1 MTSESTDCLW
11 NRKYPASRRLKAA
24 FVQFWHTEKRQWRT
38 KQAWSVRG
46 AKRFR
51 ASVSCFLKKV
61 FQKLSREIYMAAKSG
76 GPDPS
81 GNPSLRLVMDKA
93 RAANMPKDNIQRAI
107 KKAEGNSD
115 EHYDEV
121 TYEGYAPG
129 GVAVLVEALTDNKNR
144 TASSVR
150 VAFTRNGGSLG
161 ATGSVSYMFDRKGYI
176 VIDRSTTDAD
186 EDQMLMDVMEAGGDD
201 LQTSDD
207 AYEIYT
213 DAKSFTGVRDA
224 LEKAGYKLA
233 VSELTMVPQNTTPV
247 PADKK
252 EQFEKLVDALEDDDD
267 VSNVYT
273 AAADE
278 DED

>member
-1 MTSESTDCLW
+1 MSGHSKW
-11 NRKYPASRRLKAA
+11 HNIQGRKNA
-24 FVQFWHTEKRQWRT
+24 QD
-38 KQAWSVRG
+38 
-46 AKRFR
+46 AK
-51 ASVSCFLKKV
+51 KGKI
-61 FQKLSREIYMAAKSG
+61 FQKLSRELFMAAKSG

-93 RAANMPKDNIQRAI
+93 RAANMPKSNIERAI

-115 EHYDEV
+115 EHYDEI

-144 TASSVR
+144 TASAVR
-150 VAFTRNGGSLG
+150 VAFTRNGGTMG
-161 ATGSVSYMFDRKGYI
+161 ATGSVAYMFDRKGYI

-186 EDQMLMDVMEAGGDD
+186 EDQVLMDVMDAGGDD
-201 LQTSDD
+201 LQASDD
-207 AYEIYT
+207 AFEIYT
-213 DAKSFTGVRDA
+213 DPKAFTSVRDA

-233 VSELTMVPQNTTPV
+233 DAELTMVPQNTTAV
-247 PADKK
+247 PAEKK
-252 EQFEKLVDALEDDDD
+252 EQFERLIDALEDDDD

-278 DED
+278 DE

>member
-1 MTSESTDCLW
+1 MSGHSKW
-11 NRKYPASRRLKAA
+11 HNIQGRKNA
-24 FVQFWHTEKRQWRT
+24 QD
-38 KQAWSVRG
+38 
-46 AKRFR
+46 AKRG
-51 ASVSCFLKKV
+51 KV

-81 GNPSLRLVMDKA
+81 GNPTLRMVMDKA
-93 RAANMPKDNIQRAI
+93 RAANMPKTNIERAI

-115 EHYDEV
+115 EHYDEI
-121 TYEGYAPG
+121 TDEGYAPG

-144 TASSVR
+144 TASDVR

-161 ATGSVSYMFDRKGYI
+161 ATGSVAYMFDRKGYL

-186 EDQMLMDVMEAGGDD
+186 EDQVLLDVMDAGGDD
-201 LQTSDD
+201 LETSDD
-207 AYEIYT
+207 AFEIYT
-213 DAKSFTGVRDA
+213 DPKQFTAVRDA

-233 VSELTMVPQNTTPV
+233 NAELTMIPQNTTPV

-252 EQFEKLVDALEDDDD
+252 EQFAHLIDALEDNDD

-273 AAADE
+273 AAADD
-278 DED
+278 DE

>member
-1 MTSESTDCLW
+1 MSGHSKW
-11 NRKYPASRRLKAA
+11 HNIQGRKNA
-24 FVQFWHTEKRQWRT
+24 QD
-38 KQAWSVRG
+38 
-46 AKRFR
+46 AK
-51 ASVSCFLKKV
+51 KGKI
-61 FQKLSREIYMAAKSG
+61 FQKLSRELFMAAKSG

-93 RAANMPKDNIQRAI
+93 RAANMPKSNIERAI

-115 EHYDEV
+115 EHYDEI

-144 TASSVR
+144 TASAVR
-150 VAFTRNGGSLG
+150 VAFTRNGGTMS
-161 ATGSVSYMFDRKGYI
+161 ATGSVAYMFDRKGYI

-186 EDQMLMDVMEAGGDD
+186 EDQVLMDVMDAGGDD
-201 LQTSDD
+201 LQASDD
-207 AYEIYT
+207 AFEIYT
-213 DAKSFTGVRDA
+213 DPKAFTGVRDA

-233 VSELTMVPQNTTPV
+233 DAELTMVPQNTTAV
-247 PADKK
+247 PAEKK
-252 EQFEKLVDALEDDDD
+252 EQFERLIDALEDDDD

-278 DED
+278 DE

>member
-1 MTSESTDCLW
+1 MSGHSKW
-11 NRKYPASRRLKAA
+11 HNIQGRKNA
-24 FVQFWHTEKRQWRT
+24 QD
-38 KQAWSVRG
+38 
-46 AKRFR
+46 AKRG
-51 ASVSCFLKKV
+51 KI

-81 GNPSLRLVMDKA
+81 GNPTLRMVIDKA
-93 RAANMPKDNIQRAI
+93 RSNNMPKDNIQRAI

-115 EHYDEV
+115 EHYDEI

-129 GVAVLVEALTDNKNR
+129 GVAVFVEALTDNKNR
-144 TASSVR
+144 TASDVR

-161 ATGSVSYMFDRKGYI
+161 ATGSVAYMFDRKGYI

-186 EDQMLMDVMEAGGDD
+186 EDQVLLDVMDAGGDD

-213 DAKSFTGVRDA
+213 DPKQFTDVRDA
-224 LEKAGYKLA
+224 LEKDGYKLA
-233 VSELTMVPQNTTPV
+233 AAELTMIPQNTTAV
-247 PADKK
+247 PEDKK
-252 EQFEKLVDALEDDDD
+252 EQFRHLVDQLEDSDD
-267 VSNVYT
+267 VQNVYT
-273 AAADE
+273 SAADD

>member
-1 MTSESTDCLW
+1 MSGHSKW
-11 NRKYPASRRLKAA
+11 HNIQGRKNA
-24 FVQFWHTEKRQWRT
+24 QD
-38 KQAWSVRG
+38 
-46 AKRFR
+46 AKRG
-51 ASVSCFLKKV
+51 KV

-81 GNPSLRLVMDKA
+81 GNPTLRMVMDKA
-93 RAANMPKDNIQRAI
+93 RAANMPKTNIERAI

-115 EHYDEV
+115 EHYDEI

-144 TASSVR
+144 TASDVR

-161 ATGSVSYMFDRKGYI
+161 ATGSVAYMFDRKGYL

-186 EDQMLMDVMEAGGDD
+186 EDQVLLDVMDAGGDD
-201 LQTSDD
+201 LETSDD
-207 AYEIYT
+207 AFEIYT
-213 DAKSFTGVRDA
+213 DPKEFAAVRDALIKQFTAVRDA

-233 VSELTMVPQNTTPV
+233 NAELTMIPQNTTPV

-252 EQFEKLVDALEDDDD
+252 EQFAHLIDALEDNDD

-273 AAADE
+273 AAADD
-278 DED
+278 DE

>member
-1 MTSESTDCLW
+1 MSGHSKW
-11 NRKYPASRRLKAA
+11 HNIQGRKNA
-24 FVQFWHTEKRQWRT
+24 QD
-38 KQAWSVRG
+38 
-46 AKRFR
+46 AKRG
-51 ASVSCFLKKV
+51 KI

-93 RAANMPKDNIQRAI
+93 RAANMPKSNIERAI
-107 KKAEGNSD
+107 KKAEGGSD
-115 EHYDEV
+115 EHYDEI

-144 TASSVR
+144 TASDVR

-161 ATGSVSYMFDRKGYI
+161 ATGSVAYMFDRKGYI

-186 EDQMLMDVMEAGGDD
+186 EDQVLMDVMDAGGDD

-207 AYEIYT
+207 AFEIYT
-213 DAKSFTGVRDA
+213 EAKQFTAVRDA

-233 VSELTMVPQNTTPV
+233 NAELTMIPQNTTPI

-252 EQFEKLVDALEDDDD
+252 EQFEHLVDALEDNDD
-267 VSNVYT
+267 VQNVYT

-278 DED
+278 D

>member
-1 MTSESTDCLW
+1 MSGHSKW
-11 NRKYPASRRLKAA
+11 HNIQGRKNA
-24 FVQFWHTEKRQWRT
+24 QD
-38 KQAWSVRG
+38 
-46 AKRFR
+46 AKRG
-51 ASVSCFLKKV
+51 KV

-81 GNPSLRLVMDKA
+81 GNPTLRMVMDKA
-93 RAANMPKDNIQRAI
+93 RAANMPKTNIERAI

-115 EHYDEV
+115 EHSDEI

-144 TASSVR
+144 TASDVR

-161 ATGSVSYMFDRKGYI
+161 ATGSVAYMFDRKGYI

-186 EDQMLMDVMEAGGDD
+186 EDQVLLDVMDAGGDD
-201 LQTSDD
+201 LETSDD
-207 AYEIYT
+207 AFEIYT
-213 DAKSFTGVRDA
+213 DPKQFTAVRDA

-233 VSELTMVPQNTTPV
+233 NAELTMIPQNTTPV

-252 EQFEKLVDALEDDDD
+252 EQFSHLIDALEDNDD

-273 AAADE
+273 AAADD
-278 DED
+278 DE

>member
-1 MTSESTDCLW
+1 MSGHSKW
-11 NRKYPASRRLKAA
+11 HNIQGRKNA
-24 FVQFWHTEKRQWRT
+24 QD
-38 KQAWSVRG
+38 
-46 AKRFR
+46 AKR
-51 ASVSCFLKKV
+51 CKV

-81 GNPSLRLVMDKA
+81 GNPTLRMVMDKA
-93 RAANMPKDNIQRAI
+93 RAANMPKTNIERAI

-115 EHYDEV
+115 EHYDEI

-144 TASSVR
+144 TASDVR

-161 ATGSVSYMFDRKGYI
+161 ATGSVAYMFDRKGYL

-186 EDQMLMDVMEAGGDD
+186 EDQVLLDVMDAGGDD
-201 LQTSDD
+201 LETSDD
-207 AYEIYT
+207 AFEIYT
-213 DAKSFTGVRDA
+213 DPKQFTAVRDA

-233 VSELTMVPQNTTPV
+233 NAELTMIPQNTTPV

-252 EQFEKLVDALEDDDD
+252 EQFAHLIDALEDNDD

-273 AAADE
+273 AAADD
-278 DED
+278 DE

>member
-1 MTSESTDCLW
+1 
-11 NRKYPASRRLKAA
+11 
-24 FVQFWHTEKRQWRT
+24 
-38 KQAWSVRG
+38 
-46 AKRFR
+46 
-51 ASVSCFLKKV
+51 
-61 FQKLSREIYMAAKSG
+61 MAAKSG

-81 GNPSLRLVMDKA
+81 GNPTLRMVMDKA
-93 RAANMPKDNIQRAI
+93 RAANMPKTNIERAI

-115 EHYDEV
+115 EHYDEI

-144 TASSVR
+144 TASDVR

-161 ATGSVSYMFDRKGYI
+161 ATGSVAYMFDRKGYL

-186 EDQMLMDVMEAGGDD
+186 EDQVLLDVMDAGGDD
-201 LQTSDD
+201 LETSDD
-207 AYEIYT
+207 AFEIYT
-213 DAKSFTGVRDA
+213 DPKQFTAVRDA

-233 VSELTMVPQNTTPV
+233 NAELTMIPQNTTPV

-252 EQFEKLVDALEDDDD
+252 EQFAHLIDALEDNDD

-273 AAADE
+273 AAADD
-278 DED
+278 DE